1 MSERGPVDPVTLGVI
16 WGALQSIAVE
26 IGTTVHRTA
35 YSEQAREGQDF
46 SVAVFDPQGRMVAQG
61 PYSPGHMGAM
71 SFAVKNALAAHP
83 RETLRPG
90 DAILLND
97 PLLGSG
103 HLPDFF
109 VTQPAFHDGALV
121 GFAVN
126 ILHHTDVGGQR
137 PGSQGVEGIFDYFQ
151 EGLRIPPTRVWQEYR
166 EQEGIV
172 AIIAANTRTPD
183 KVLGDLRA
191 QRSALRVGELRLQ
204 ELAARYG
211 PDILGAAMDAIIAR
225 TEANMRAAI
234 REIPDGDYP
243 FEDFMDDYGPGTEPL
258 RVAVEVTVNGDA
270 MVVDYEGSSP
280 QTASGMNSYINYT
293 RSYSYAAVKCLAD
306 PLGPMNEGALRPI
319 TVKAPEG
326 SFLNPRPPAGG
337 GPRAIICYRTF
348 ESVLGALAPALP
360 DRAAA
365 AASHM
370 ANPTFGGW
378 DRARKRRFV
387 AYELVLSGT
396 GARAARDGCE
406 AMSWAFN
413 ASNIPVEAQEANQP
427 MIVERFELIGDSGG
441 AGKFRGGCGVR
452 RDLRFLADEGKL
464 TNLADRQKFAPYG
477 LGGGWPG
484 KLGRTVLN
492 PGPDEQV
499 VHGKESREFAYGD
512 VISFQQS
519 GAGGYGDPLERD
531 PGRVLADVLDDYVS
545 IAAARAEYGVVI
557 AGQGVDLSVDEAATR
572 ELRTGMTA
580 DRSRES
586 TATAKGST
594 ADRSRESTATAKGS
608 TADRSRVAPVS
619 GHPRSK
625 PASRTP
631 LQ

>member
-1 MSERGPVDPVTLGVI
+1 MTPARGLDPVTLGVV

-26 IGTTVHRTA
+26 IGTTVHKTA

-83 RETLRPG
+83 VESLRPG

-109 VTQPAFHDGALV
+109 ITQPAFHQGALV

-151 EGLRIPPTRVWQEYR
+151 EGLRIPPTKVWREYQE
-166 EQEGIV
+166 QDGIV
-172 AIIAANTRTPD
+172 GIIAVNTRTPD
-183 KVLGDLRA
+183 RVLGDLRA

-211 PDILGAAMDAIIAR
+211 RDVLLAAMDEIIAR
-225 TEANMRAAI
+225 TEASMRAAI
-234 REIPDGDYP
+234 REIPDGVYR
-243 FEDFMDDYGPGTEPL
+243 FEDFLDDFGPGTDPL
-258 RVAVEVTVNGDA
+258 RVAVAVTVAGDS
-270 MVVDYEGSSP
+270 MIVDYAGSSP

-293 RSYSYAAVKCLAD
+293 RSYSYAAVKCLTD
-306 PLGPMNEGALRPI
+306 PLGPMNEGALRPV
-319 TVKAPEG
+319 TVTAPEG

-360 DRAAA
+360 DRVAA

-370 ANPTFGGW
+370 ANPTFGGR
-378 DRARKRRFV
+378 DRARQRPFV

-396 GARAARDGCE
+396 GARATRDGCE

-427 MIVERFELIGDSGG
+427 LIVERFELIGDSAG
-441 AGKFRGGCGVR
+441 AGRFRGGCGIR

-464 TNLADRQKFAPYG
+464 TNLSDRQKFAPYG
-477 LGGGWPG
+477 LGGGKPG
-484 KLGRTVLN
+484 KLGRTVIN
-492 PGPDEQV
+492 PGPSERI
-499 VHGKESREFAYGD
+499 VHGKQSREFGYDD

-531 PGRVLADVLDDYVS
+531 PQRVLEDVLDDYVS
-545 IAAARAEYGVVI
+545 IEAARRDYGVVI
-557 AGQGVDLSVDEAATR
+557 TGAAPALTVDERATR
-572 ELRTGMTA
+572 ELRN
-580 DRSRES
+580 R
-586 TATAKGST
+586 
-594 ADRSRESTATAKGS
+594 
-608 TADRSRVAPVS
+608 P
-619 GHPRSK
+619 
-625 PASRTP
+625 
-631 LQ
+631 

>member
-1 MSERGPVDPVTLGVI
+1 MSAGLDPITLGVI

-46 SVAVFDPQGRMVAQG
+46 SVAVFDPHGRMVAQG

-71 SFAVKNALAAHP
+71 SFAVRNALAAHP
-83 RETLRPG
+83 VETLRPG

-109 VTQPAFHDGALV
+109 VTQPAFHDGELV

-126 ILHHTDVGGQR
+126 ILHQTDVGGAR
-137 PGSQGVEGIFDYFQ
+137 PGSQAVEGIFDYFQ
-151 EGLRIPPTRVWQEYR
+151 EGLRIPPTKVWQEYR
-166 EQEGIV
+166 EDAAVVG
-172 AIIAANTRTPD
+172 IIAANTRTPD

-191 QRSALRVGELRLQ
+191 QRSALRVGELRLT

-211 PDILGAAMDAIIAR
+211 HATLFAAMDEIVAR

-234 REIPDGDYP
+234 RAVPDGVYR
-243 FEDFMDDYGPGTEPL
+243 FEDFLDDYGPGTDPL
-258 RVAVEVTVNGDA
+258 RVAVTVTVAGDETTI
-270 MVVDYEGSSP
+270 DYDGSSP
-280 QTASGMNSYINYT
+280 QTPSGMNSYINYT
-293 RSYSYAAVKCLAD
+293 RSYSYAAVKCLTD
-306 PLGPMNEGALRPI
+306 PYGPMNEGALRPI

-348 ESVLGALAPALP
+348 EAVVGALAPALP
-360 DRAAA
+360 DRVAA
-365 AASHM
+365 AASHF

-378 DRARKRRFV
+378 DRARRRRFV

-396 GARAARDGCE
+396 GARAAKDGCE
-406 AMSWAFN
+406 AMSYAFN

-427 MIVERFELIGDSGG
+427 LIVERFEFIRDS
-441 AGKFRGGCGVR
+441 AGPGRFRGGCGVR

-464 TNLADRQKFAPYG
+464 TNLSERQRFPPYG
-477 LGGGWPG
+477 LFGGKPG
-484 KLGRTVLN
+484 RLARTVIN
-492 PGPDEQV
+492 PGDGEQL
-499 VHGKESREFAYGD
+499 VHGKASREFEYGD

-519 GAGGYGDPLERD
+519 GAGGYGDPFERD
-531 PGRVLADVLDDYVS
+531 PRAVLEDVLDDYVS
-545 IAAARAEYGVVI
+545 IDAAREQYGVAIVADGI
-557 AGQGVDLSVDEAATR
+557 ELRVDDAATAA
-572 ELRTGMTA
+572 L
-580 DRSRES
+580 RSR
-586 TATAKGST
+586 
-594 ADRSRESTATAKGS
+594 R
-608 TADRSRVAPVS
+608 
-619 GHPRSK
+619 
-625 PASRTP
+625 
-631 LQ
+631 

>member
-1 MSERGPVDPVTLGVI
+1 MSAIDPITLGVI

-46 SVAVFDPQGRMVAQG
+46 SVAVFDPIGRMVAQG

-71 SFAVKNALAAHP
+71 SFAVRNALAAHP
-83 RETLRPG
+83 VETLRPG
-90 DAILLND
+90 DAVLLND

-109 VTQPAFHDGALV
+109 ITQPAFHDGALV

-151 EGLRIPPTRVWQEYR
+151 EGLRIPPTKVWKEYQ

-172 AIIAANTRTPD
+172 GIIAANTRTPD

-211 PDILGAAMDAIIAR
+211 RETLLAGMDEIIAR
-225 TEANMRAAI
+225 TEASMRAAI
-234 REIPDGDYP
+234 EKIPDGVYR
-243 FEDFMDDYGPGTEPL
+243 FEDFMDDCGPGTEPL
-258 RVAVEVTVNGDA
+258 RVAVTVTVDGSS
-270 MVVDYEGSSP
+270 MVIDYEGSSP

-293 RSYSYAAVKCLAD
+293 RSYSYAAVKCLTD

-360 DRAAA
+360 DRVAA

-378 DRARKRRFV
+378 DRARRRRFV

-396 GARAARDGCE
+396 GARAAKDGCE

-413 ASNIPVEAQEANQP
+413 AANIPVEAQEANQP
-427 MIVERFELIGDSGG
+427 IVVERFELIGDSGG

-452 RDLRFLADEGKL
+452 RDLRLLGDEGKL
-464 TNLADRQKFAPYG
+464 TNLSDRQKFAPYG
-477 LGGGWPG
+477 LGGGRPG
-484 KLGRTVLN
+484 RLGLTVLN
-492 PGPDEQV
+492 PGPGEQI
-499 VHGKESREFAYGD
+499 VHGKQSREFAYGD
-512 VISFQQS
+512 VVSFQQS
-519 GAGGYGDPLERD
+519 GAGGYGDPFERD
-531 PGRVLADVLDDYVS
+531 PRRVLDDVLDDYVS
-545 IAAARAEYGVVI
+545 IEAARREYGVVI
-557 AGQGVDLSVDEAATR
+557 AGTGADLSVDDGATR
-572 ELRTGMTA
+572 RP
-580 DRSRES
+580 RS
-586 TATAKGST
+586 
-594 ADRSRESTATAKGS
+594 
-608 TADRSRVAPVS
+608 
-619 GHPRSK
+619 RSK
-625 PASRTP
+625 PTSERP
-631 LQ
+631 SP